1 MANVYLLNLSED
13 RVTFGNV
20 FDSSKTYIVKDPL
33 QPELGNFAFTKVLK
47 SSELRLFQ
55 ETDQGILYNAY
66 IDIPKRQALAPKP
79 PISGPFIENYSI
91 NGEIKTNDFINLIL
105 IDKAPARTGFF
116 QFAINN
122 VSFPGIVRQLNTYS
136 HYDWEKI
143 AGVYSYT
150 LKSDSIGY
158 AIEISKNILY
168 TATDNLDGS
177 YTYTPTPLNLYLRG
191 LVGGEIITSVAT
203 TEDPNSYFQSIP
215 GANTK
220 ISGSFPE
227 SIFYISP
234 EYALRYIASYVDLI
248 TAFGTNYIKGQ
259 EHYAKFGISQGR
271 TISFNPIAYLNKYA
285 DLRSIYG
292 YNTYNAT
299 IHYITTGY
307 FEGRTLEE
315 SSNYNPLT
323 GGLYDGRSGS
333 ALTSN
338 TIIWPIGSTLKNSGK
353 SLTYKYNSI
362 NYYVNSSIDF
372 VSNVVYLK
380 VQ

>member
-1 MANVYLLNLSED
+1 M
-13 RVTFGNV
+13 
-20 FDSSKTYIVKDPL
+20 
-33 QPELGNFAFTKVLK
+33 
-47 SSELRLFQ
+47 
-55 ETDQGILYNAY
+55 
-66 IDIPKRQALAPKP
+66 
-79 PISGPFIENYSI
+79 
-91 NGEIKTNDFINLIL
+91 
-105 IDKAPARTGFF
+105 
-116 QFAINN
+116 
-122 VSFPGIVRQLNTYS
+122 
-136 HYDWEKI
+136 
-143 AGVYSYT
+143 
-150 LKSDSIGY
+150 
-158 AIEISKNILY
+158 
-168 TATDNLDGS
+168 
-177 YTYTPTPLNLYLRG
+177 
-191 LVGGEIITSVAT
+191 
-203 TEDPNSYFQSIP
+203 
-215 GANTK
+215 
-220 ISGSFPE
+220 
-227 SIFYISP
+227 
-234 EYALRYIASYVDLI
+234 
-248 TAFGTNYIKGQ
+248 
-259 EHYAKFGISQGR
+259 
-271 TISFNPIAYLNKYA
+271 NKYA